1 MNKSYIINFLICFI
15 SYNSIAQSVKVLG
28 VNHADSVQHDAP
40 FYLNTFYIV
49 NDGNIPIQGSY
60 YHLYFSV
67 VPNNPSLP
75 GSNFTGHLFNGTIP
89 NQILLPGDSLIWQFN
104 FPITGGVN
112 LYQQAGDYTVIIWP
126 SFVTPVTIDTSATP
140 LYVLPQITSIFED
153 IELDIN
159 DTNNMFYDILGRKI
173 DNIISLPSGSMY
185 FSTNGKRY
193 IKL

>member
-1 MNKSYIINFLICFI
+1 MNKSFIINFLICFI
-15 SYNSIAQSVKVLG
+15 SYNSVAQSVKVLG

-49 NDGNIPIQGSY
+49 NDGNIPIQGSS

-75 GSNFTGHLFNGTIP
+75 ASNFTGHLFNGTIP
-89 NQILLPGDSLIWQFN
+89 NQVLLPGDSLVWQFN

-112 LYQQAGDYTVIIWP
+112 LYQQAGDHTVIIWP
-126 SFVTPVTIDTSATP
+126 SFVTPVTIDTSITS
-140 LYVLPQITSIFED
+140 LHVLSQINSIFED

-173 DNIISLPSGSMY
+173 YNIISLPSGSMY
-185 FSTNGKRY
+185 FSRNGKRY